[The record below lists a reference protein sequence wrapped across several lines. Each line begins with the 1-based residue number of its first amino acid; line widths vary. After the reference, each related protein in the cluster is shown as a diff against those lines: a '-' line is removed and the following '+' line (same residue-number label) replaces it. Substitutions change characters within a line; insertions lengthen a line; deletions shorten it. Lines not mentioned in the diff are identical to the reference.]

1 MEKNLI
7 AQTKYFKAYLVDVG
21 LARLEFENGS
31 GANDLV
37 CCDDGYW
44 VYWPEANTGALCSH
58 TLREIFHILEDLNKD
73 WDKQVNDYFD
83 KVQSETQHG
92 QSDESSA
99 ETF

>member
-37 CCDDGYW
+37 CCDDGHW
-44 VYWPEANTGALCSH
+44 VYWPEENTGALCSH
-58 TLREIFHILEDLNKD
+58 TLLGILHILEELNKD
-73 WDKQVNDYFD
+73 WDKQVNDYSD
-83 KVQSETQHG
+83 KVQSEAQHK
-92 QSDESSA
+92 QSDESST